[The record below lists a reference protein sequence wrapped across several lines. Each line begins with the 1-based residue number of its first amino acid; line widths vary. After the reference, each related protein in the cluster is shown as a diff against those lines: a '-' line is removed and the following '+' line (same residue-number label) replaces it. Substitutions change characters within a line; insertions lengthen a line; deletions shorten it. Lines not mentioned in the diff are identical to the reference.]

1 MEVSY
6 SSFRVKTETD
16 SLLLGRWEKWKSRG
30 SCGISKRSGKVLP
43 LDFSAERL
51 FPPPFYPR
59 IVLETQEKVL
69 DSCDKRG
76 PGRSH
81 FGAALLGET
90 TGGQLKADPIDF
102 HDGGTLFGG
111 KAGTPCLRVRIC
123 LEACAGIWIHINPC
137 EECFESSGTHANCFW
152 VAVRRALP
160 RSRERR
166 AR

>member
-59 IVLETQEKVL
+59 IVLETPKL
-69 DSCDKRG
+69 K
-76 PGRSH
+76 GRWDH
-81 FGAALLGET
+81 
-90 TGGQLKADPIDF
+90 ADDCVMPPVQRQSLTY
-102 HDGGTLFGG
+102 GT
-111 KAGTPCLRVRIC
+111 
-123 LEACAGIWIHINPC
+123 
-137 EECFESSGTHANCFW
+137 
-152 VAVRRALP
+152 RRRTQSIP
-160 RSRERR
+160 P
-166 AR
+166 

>member
-1 MEVSY
+1 
-6 SSFRVKTETD
+6 
-16 SLLLGRWEKWKSRG
+16 
-30 SCGISKRSGKVLP
+30 
-43 LDFSAERL
+43 
-51 FPPPFYPR
+51 
-59 IVLETQEKVL
+59 
-69 DSCDKRG
+69 
-76 PGRSH
+76 

-160 RSRERR
+160 RPRERPAVR
-166 AR
+166 RPRNNSHEYHCFRSIPRKDLCGSR

>member
-59 IVLETQEKVL
+59 IVLETRKDLV
-69 DSCDKRG
+69 
-76 PGRSH
+76 P
-81 FGAALLGET
+81 F
-90 TGGQLKADPIDF
+90 
-102 HDGGTLFGG
+102 
-111 KAGTPCLRVRIC
+111 
-123 LEACAGIWIHINPC
+123 
-137 EECFESSGTHANCFW
+137 FESSVGGYDHGLAFVTAIDDFIED
-152 VAVRRALP
+152 VGGLIVERQI
-160 RSRERR
+160 RSEE
-166 AR
+166 